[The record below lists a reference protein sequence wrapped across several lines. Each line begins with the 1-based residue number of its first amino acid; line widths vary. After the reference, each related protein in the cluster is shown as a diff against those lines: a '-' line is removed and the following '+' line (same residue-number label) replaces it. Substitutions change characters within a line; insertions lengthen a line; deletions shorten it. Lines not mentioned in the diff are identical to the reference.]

1 VRVITMHATARP
13 LPIDARPS
21 PERFVLALGAALHRE
36 GIPAHR
42 LESALTEM
50 GRRLDLRGQ
59 YFSTP
64 TSLYAAFGPD
74 GDQRLSL
81 IRVDPGELHLEKLSQ
96 LDQVT
101 KVVLAGEL
109 HTDEATARIDQIV
122 DAPDRYGP
130 LLATGACAAVSASA
144 ALLFGGGWAEIGAA
158 LAVGAQVGLLLVM
171 AARFPAMGRVL
182 LPLAAAAAG
191 AWSAILAWWLGL
203 ASPHPVTLAGLIVL
217 VPGLTLTVSVNELS
231 TGHLVSGTARMMG
244 ALVVFLQLGLG
255 IVLGS
260 QLGLLLPAGAA
271 AVETAALPGW
281 AVWPATLAAAACLTV
296 LFRARPADL
305 PLIVASCT
313 LAMVG
318 ARLGAAWLPAPGS
331 AFVGALLIGLF
342 GNAYARVSGRP
353 SLIPIV
359 PGLLLL
365 VPGSVGFHSLSA
377 LLRDD
382 VLSGVQ
388 TAFFAGMSAV
398 ALAAGLLLAQA
409 ALGARKPY

>member
-1 VRVITMHATARP
+1 VQVIAMHATASA
-13 LPIDARPS
+13 LPISPRPS

-36 GIPAHR
+36 GMPAHR

-81 IRVDPGELHLEKLSQ
+81 IRVEPGELHLEKLSQ
-96 LDQVT
+96 LDRVT
-101 KVVLAGEL
+101 QGVLAGEL
-109 HTDEATARIDQIV
+109 DTDRATAEIEAIV
-122 DAPDRYGP
+122 EAPDRYGP
-130 LLATGACAAVSASA
+130 LLSTAAFAVVSASA
-144 ALLFGGGWAEIGAA
+144 AVLFGGDWGEIGAA
-158 LAVGAQVGLLLVM
+158 LAVGAEVGLLLLL
-171 AARFPAMGRVL
+171 ATRFPSVARVL
-182 LPLAAAAAG
+182 LPLAAAVAG
-191 AWSAILAWWLGL
+191 AWAAILAGWLG
-203 ASPHPVTLAGLIVL
+203 SPSAHVITLAGLIVL

-260 QLGLLLPAGAA
+260 QVGLLLPVGPADP
-271 AVETAALPGW
+271 VSVPLPGW
-281 AVWPATLAAAACLTV
+281 AIWPATAVAGVCLTV

-305 PLIVASCT
+305 PLIAASCL
-313 LAMVG
+313 LAMGG
-318 ARLGAAWLPAPGS
+318 AKLGGAWLPAPGA
-331 AFVGALLIGLF
+331 AFVGALVIGLF
-342 GNAYARVSGRP
+342 GNGYARLSGRP

-382 VLSGVQ
+382 ALSGVQ

>member
-1 VRVITMHATARP
+1 MTMVAKITPLELPRP
-13 LPIDARPS
+13 RS

-42 LESALTEM
+42 LEAALTEM
-50 GRRLDLRGQ
+50 GRRLDLQGQ

-64 TSLYAAFGPD
+64 TSLYAAFGPL

-81 IRVDPGELHLEKLSQ
+81 IRVDPGEIHLEKLSE
-96 LDQVT
+96 LDEVT
-101 KVVLAGEL
+101 QAVLADEL
-109 HTDEATARIDQIV
+109 GTDEATARIEAIV

-130 LLATGACAAVSASA
+130 GLSTAAFAVVSASA
-144 ALLFGGGWAEIGAA
+144 ALLFGGTWPDIGAA
-158 LAVGAQVGLLLVM
+158 LAVGAEVGLLLVL
-171 AARFPAMGRVL
+171 AGRYPSVGRVV
-182 LPLAAAAAG
+182 LPLAAAVAG
-191 AWSAILAWWLGL
+191 AWAAIVAAWTG
-203 ASPHPVTLAGLIVL
+203 AISIQVVTLSGLIVL

-260 QLGLLLPAGAA
+260 QLGGLMPAGPAA
-271 AVETAALPGW
+271 FVAATPPTWAIWPSTAVAAL
-281 AVWPATLAAAACLTV
+281 CLTV
-296 LFRARPADL
+296 LFRARPADAA
-305 PLIVASCT
+305 LITASCV
-313 LAMVG
+313 LAMAG
-318 ARLGAAWLPAPGS
+318 ARLGGALLPPPGS
-331 AFVGALLIGLF
+331 AFVGALVVGVF
-342 GNAYARVSGRP
+342 GNVYARVAGRP

-377 LLRDD
+377 MLRDD

-398 ALAAGLLLAQA
+398 ALAAGLLLANA

>member
-1 VRVITMHATARP
+1 MVARIAP
-13 LPIDARPS
+13 VELPRQRS

-42 LESALTEM
+42 LEAALTEM
-50 GRRLDLRGQ
+50 GRRLELQGQ

-64 TSLYAAFGPD
+64 TSLYAAFGPQ

-81 IRVDPGELHLEKLSQ
+81 IRVDPGELHLEKLSE
-96 LDQVT
+96 LDEVT
-101 KVVLAGEL
+101 QAVLSGDMA
-109 HTDEATARIDQIV
+109 TDEATDRIESIV

-130 LLATGACAAVSASA
+130 GISTAAFAVVSASA
-144 ALLFGGGWAEIGAA
+144 ALLFGGTWLDIGAA
-158 LAVGAQVGLLLVM
+158 LAVGAEVGLLLVL
-171 AARFPAMGRVL
+171 ASCFPAVGRVV
-182 LPLAAAAAG
+182 LPLAAAVAG
-191 AWSAILAWWLGL
+191 AWAAILAAWTG
-203 ASPHPVTLAGLIVL
+203 AVSVQIVTLAGLIVL

-260 QLGLLLPAGAA
+260 QLGGLMPAA
-271 AVETAALPGW
+271 APSIAAAAPPSW
-281 AVWPATLAAAACLTV
+281 IVWPATTLAAICLTV
-296 LFRARPADL
+296 LFRARPSDAL
-305 PLIVASCT
+305 LITASCV
-313 LAMVG
+313 LAMIG
-318 ARLGAAWLPAPGS
+318 ARVGGALLPPPGS
-331 AFVGALLIGLF
+331 AFVGALVVGVF
-342 GNAYARVSGRP
+342 GNVYARLAGRP

-377 LLRDD
+377 MLRDD
-382 VLSGVQ
+382 VLAGVQ

-398 ALAAGLLLAQA
+398 ALAAGLLLANA